1 MSAAQ
6 PSAPGLNVIALISGG
21 KDSLYSILHCIRNGH
36 KVVALAN
43 LYPEPQN
50 KTPNPNQSKYDEE
63 EDIDSF
69 MYQTIGHSIIPL
81 YETALQIPLYRQPI
95 TGGAVDTSRIYGT
108 KTADKDETES
118 LVPLL
123 NRIKQAHPEANAVS
137 AGAILSTYQRTRI
150 ENVANRL
157 GLTPLAW
164 LWMYP
169 SLPTP
174 AARSADTLAIRQ
186 AGLLED
192 MAAARCDARILKV
205 ASGGLDEGF
214 LWENVSGGG
223 SGGRMMRRYLV
234 KAMSRFAAADD
245 IRGAVLGEGGEY
257 ETLALDGP
265 GFLWKQR
272 IEVGSREEKVGEGG
286 VAFVRLRGARCTAKS
301 AWEISDGIA
310 PSDIR
315 RPGLLDAVFEGVLGS
330 ALDVSGSLD
339 DSKSRAMT
347 STARSPDW
355 PVCEPVHRL
364 SGSTWTISNIVAP
377 EAGPGAGAQ
386 MRGIADKVER
396 VLRSFAHP
404 KSGTRSTDD
413 IVFATVLLDSMTDF
427 GSMNDIYVS
436 LFKKPNP
443 PARVT
448 VACGDRLPS
457 NVKVM
462 VTFVVDLGA
471 RDRRQGLH
479 VQSRSYWAPANIG
492 PYSQALSVPLQNVSR
507 LVYIAGQ
514 IPLDPGSMDL
524 AQVEGSGSWI
534 ENYRLRAVLALQ
546 HLWRI
551 GEAMQVNWWL
561 GAVAFLARGEHANTQ
576 AQVAWRLWERM
587 HALPDNED
595 EDDDDGPQLDAWD
608 IKYGRRTEELN
619 DHPVPSL
626 PKFTVLVESHTSIP
640 PFLAVQV
647 DELPRGSDIEWQ
659 GLGGRC
665 EQVKLDIKGGT
676 SATTMDSQ
684 YKYINIE
691 IDAEEQE
698 ATPRTSTPL
707 SLEAFAEDLRLFNRS
722 PHPYHRSRRLGSSTP
737 SEHGDRLQPLTSYSR
752 SSRTTS
758 DSGTEADDES
768 TGILRGLPAPPL
780 HPRKG
785 LRSGPTD
792 LDDWLPSLQPWPSFV
807 RPNLRTSRRS
817 SEEELEEEA
826 FEERL
831 RFRRQRRV
839 EVLRRLL
846 EAALLL
852 SVGGVVLYQDGARSL
867 AWEWRKE
874 LAAHGLVVL
883 GLYAAYPLV
892 VRASQGRSWRIWR
905 IWSTKRTYFSIP
917 SSFDPAPLLY
927 PILIP
932 IFVSLS
938 LSNHIPPLI
947 MPNIVLSLSSL
958 PTPVIPFQN
967 RTNGFNTLHWMI
979 SMIPILVAEHFSLD
993 HTVPKPLT
1001 LRGLDAESLILLF
1014 PLHQA
1019 LIPTLDFLLTTS
1031 ILPAELQLLTTALIN
1046 LYLFAASPQM
1056 EILKA
1061 LLWLG
1066 GMCLFASCRHILRW
1080 EVSLARIPSW
1090 KFRRAPHVSQS
1101 PRKFLNMIDHRLCEK
1116 LSRTGHVPSDDA
1128 SSDSDGPNGF
1138 SFSRPRKTKTMR
1150 ESRSSRPPVEPASA
1164 VDKVTTEEI
1173 FEQHARA
1180 VHRRRH
1186 TISTF
1191 DEAVR
1196 EERVRTTPGGRRK
1209 KMMGPALASFLSLTS
1224 AQAQVRK
1231 WLFAFYIYVLT
1242 LIIILGPIRKYVAE
1256 RALQGQDPFG
1266 WAIGYLLGNFSKI
1279 RFWVLMLNLEY
1290 WIELPPRP
1298 DIDIMSASC
1307 FLGSIEHIRQVTFGP
1322 AITRLLLSGYCVLVL
1337 LTGLAIVVKLTS
1349 VAEVDTRRKIF
1360 HGMMVVM
1367 FLPAIFVDPAF
1378 CAMALALVLSIFLL
1392 LDLFRASQL
1401 PPISRPLTYFLAPY
1415 VDGRDHRGPVIISHI
1430 FLLIGCSIPLWL
1442 SLSDLPRTGLG
1453 PWAGWEIPSRDV
1465 SMASGVICVG
1475 MGDAAASLVGRR
1487 YGRLKW
1493 FWGGGKSLEGSIA
1506 FVVAVTCGLIA
1517 VRAWLVLGGWP
1528 VSGVESTEGVAFSA
1542 HFWAWTL
1549 VKAVLAAAGTSATEA
1564 ILTGCNDN
1572 VVVPVV
1578 LWLLVRGLGV

>member
-1 MSAAQ
+1 MSS
-6 PSAPGLNVIALISGG
+6 P
-21 KDSLYSILHCIRNGH
+21 
-36 KVVALAN
+36 
-43 LYPEPQN
+43 
-50 KTPNPNQSKYDEE
+50 
-63 EDIDSF
+63 
-69 MYQTIGHSIIPL
+69 
-81 YETALQIPLYRQPI
+81 
-95 TGGAVDTSRIYGT
+95 
-108 KTADKDETES
+108 
-118 LVPLL
+118 
-123 NRIKQAHPEANAVS
+123 
-137 AGAILSTYQRTRI
+137 
-150 ENVANRL
+150 
-157 GLTPLAW
+157 
-164 LWMYP
+164 
-169 SLPTP
+169 
-174 AARSADTLAIRQ
+174 
-186 AGLLED
+186 
-192 MAAARCDARILKV
+192 
-205 ASGGLDEGF
+205 
-214 LWENVSGGG
+214 
-223 SGGRMMRRYLV
+223 
-234 KAMSRFAAADD
+234 
-245 IRGAVLGEGGEY
+245 
-257 ETLALDGP
+257 
-265 GFLWKQR
+265 WK
-272 IEVGSREEKVGEGG
+272 
-286 VAFVRLRGARCTAKS
+286 
-301 AWEISDGIA
+301 
-310 PSDIR
+310 
-315 RPGLLDAVFEGVLGS
+315 
-330 ALDVSGSLD
+330 
-339 DSKSRAMT
+339 
-347 STARSPDW
+347 
-355 PVCEPVHRL
+355 
-364 SGSTWTISNIVAP
+364 
-377 EAGPGAGAQ
+377 
-386 MRGIADKVER
+386 
-396 VLRSFAHP
+396 
-404 KSGTRSTDD
+404 
-413 IVFATVLLDSMTDF
+413 
-427 GSMNDIYVS
+427 
-436 LFKKPNP
+436 
-443 PARVT
+443 
-448 VACGDRLPS
+448 
-457 NVKVM
+457 
-462 VTFVVDLGA
+462 
-471 RDRRQGLH
+471 
-479 VQSRSYWAPANIG
+479 
-492 PYSQALSVPLQNVSR
+492 
-507 LVYIAGQ
+507 
-514 IPLDPGSMDL
+514 
-524 AQVEGSGSWI
+524 
-534 ENYRLRAVLALQ
+534 
-546 HLWRI
+546 
-551 GEAMQVNWWL
+551 
-561 GAVAFLARGEHANTQ
+561 
-576 AQVAWRLWERM
+576 
-587 HALPDNED
+587 
-595 EDDDDGPQLDAWD
+595 
-608 IKYGRRTEELN
+608 
-619 DHPVPSL
+619 
-626 PKFTVLVESHTSIP
+626 
-640 PFLAVQV
+640 
-647 DELPRGSDIEWQ
+647 
-659 GLGGRC
+659 
-665 EQVKLDIKGGT
+665 
-676 SATTMDSQ
+676 
-684 YKYINIE
+684 
-691 IDAEEQE
+691 EEQE
-698 ATPRTSTPL
+698 ATPRISTP
-707 SLEAFAEDLRLFNRS
+707 SNPEAFAEDLRLFNRS
-722 PHPYHRSRRLGSSTP
+722 PHPYHRSRRLGSGTP
-737 SEHGDRLQPLTSYSR
+737 SEQGDRLHPLSSYSR

-780 HPRKG
+780 RPRKG
-785 LRSGPTD
+785 LRSGGVGPTD

-807 RPNLRTSRRS
+807 RPMSRTSRRS

-874 LAAHGLVVL
+874 IAAHGLVVL
-883 GLYAAYPLV
+883 GIYTAYPLV

-905 IWSTKRTYFSIP
+905 VWSTKRTYFSIP

-938 LSNHIPPLI
+938 LSNHLPPLI

-958 PTPVIPFQN
+958 PSPVIPFQN
-967 RTNGFNTLHWMI
+967 RTNDLNGLHWMI

-1031 ILPAELQLLTTALIN
+1031 MLPAELQLLTTALIN

-1090 KFRRAPHVSQS
+1090 KFRRTPHGSKS
-1101 PRKFLNMIDHRLCEK
+1101 LRKFLNMVDHRVCEK
-1116 LSRTGHVPSDDA
+1116 LSRTGHVPSDGA

-1138 SFSRPRKTKTMR
+1138 PFSRPRKTKTMQ
-1150 ESRSSRPPVEPASA
+1150 ENGSSHPAAGPVSA
-1164 VDKVTTEEI
+1164 VDKITTEEI
-1173 FEQHARA
+1173 FEEHARI

-1191 DEAVR
+1191 DEVVR

-1209 KMMGPALASFLSLTS
+1209 KMMGPGLAAFLSLTS

-1231 WLFAFYIYVLT
+1231 WLYAFYVYVLC

-1256 RALQGQDPFG
+1256 HALQGQDPFG
-1266 WAIGYLLGNFSKI
+1266 WAIGYLFGNFSRV

-1290 WIELPPRP
+1290 WVELPPRP
-1298 DIDIMSASC
+1298 DADVLSASC
-1307 FLGSIEHIRQVTFGP
+1307 FLGSVEHIRQTTFGA

-1337 LTGLAIVVKLTS
+1337 LTGLAIVIKLSS

-1378 CAMALALVLSIFLL
+1378 CAMALVLVLSIFLL

-1401 PPISRPLTYFLAPY
+1401 PPISRPLTSFLAPY
-1415 VDGRDHRGPVIISHI
+1415 VDGRDHRGPVIVSHI

-1453 PWAGWEIPSRDV
+1453 PWAGWETPSRDV

-1493 FWGGGKSLEGSIA
+1493 FWGGGKSLEGSVA
-1506 FVVAVTCGLIA
+1506 FVAAVTCGLIA

-1528 VSGVESTEGVAFSA
+1528 VSGVESAEGTAFSA

-1549 VKAVLAAAGTSATEA
+1549 LKAVLAAAGTSATEA